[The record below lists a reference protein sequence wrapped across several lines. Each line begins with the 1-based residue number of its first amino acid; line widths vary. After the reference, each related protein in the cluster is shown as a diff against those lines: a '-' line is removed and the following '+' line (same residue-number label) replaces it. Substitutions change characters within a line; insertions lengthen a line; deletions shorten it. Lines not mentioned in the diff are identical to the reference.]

1 MRKSKVSVLGRY
13 GSIQLRRR
21 SRVMIQTRKIVVG
34 LVLLF
39 AAALVWSGGQGESPE
54 PASDLSPDA
63 IRIGVLAPT
72 SGAFAGLGEDG
83 ITGVRMAL
91 DEVGYSVAGRPVALF
106 VEDTQITAD
115 VAVEKARALVN
126 RDDASVVVGPL
137 SGGTTAAVK
146 RAAFEWPDTTF
157 LVNGA
162 SNEVTM
168 GDIAPNV
175 YRISFAAG
183 QPMYALAEWAYD
195 NGIRR
200 VATIGEDYAFPWD
213 QVGGFA
219 MVFGSLGGVI
229 PEAYW
234 TPIGTADYSSII
246 VDLDPNEI
254 DAILVTYGGSN
265 AINFVRQLD
274 EFGLI
279 GQIRILGGSSFMDA
293 TVLAEV
299 GHLLDGVVSGSLY
312 SGDIDNPEF
321 REFDEE
327 FRRRTG
333 RASSLFAENYYTST
347 KWALAATEA
356 VDGNIED
363 VDAWRAALEEITL
376 KAPRGT
382 VSLDENHNVT
392 GPMYLNRVVEEGGEY
407 RNRIFETIPDV
418 DQYWTFTEEEWEA
431 ALPFGRET
439 PTQLAPER

>member
-1 MRKSKVSVLGRY
+1 MVR
-13 GSIQLRRR
+13 
-21 SRVMIQTRKIVVG
+21 TRKISAVTLG
-34 LVLLF
+34 LILI
-39 AAALVWSGGQGESPE
+39 AAVVWSGGQREAPDAAPDA
-54 PASDLSPDA
+54 PADA
-63 IRIGVLAPT
+63 IRVGVLAPM

-83 ITGVRMAL
+83 VTGVRMAL
-91 DEVGYSVAGRPVALF
+91 DEVGYSIAGRPIALF

-115 VAVEKARALVN
+115 VAVEKARALVE
-126 RDDASVVVGPL
+126 RDNVSVVIGPL

-146 RAAFEWPDTTF
+146 RAAFEWPDVTF
-157 LVNGA
+157 LVKGA

-183 QPMYALAEWAYD
+183 QPMYALAEWAYE

-200 VATIGEDYAFPWD
+200 VATIGEDYAFPRD

-219 MVFGSLGGVI
+219 KVFGSLGGVI
-229 PEAYW
+229 PKAYW
-234 TPIGTADYSSII
+234 TPIGTPDYSSII

-274 EFGLI
+274 EFGLLD
-279 GQIRILGGSSFMDA
+279 QVEILGGSSFMDA

-312 SGDIDNPEF
+312 SGDIDSSEF
-321 REFDEE
+321 RQFDQE

-333 RASSLFAENYYTST
+333 RASSLFAENYYTGT
-347 KWALAATEA
+347 KWALAAMEA

-363 VDAWRAALEEITL
+363 QAAWRAAFERISLN
-376 KAPRGT
+376 APRGR
-382 VSLDENHNVT
+382 VSIDDYHNVV
-392 GPMYLNRVVEEGGEY
+392 GPMYLNRVVEENGEY
-407 RNRIFETIPDV
+407 RNRIFDIIPDV
-418 DQYWTFTEEEWEA
+418 DQFWTFTEGEWEA
-431 ALPFGRET
+431 VLPFGRDT
-439 PTQLAPER
+439 PTKLAPER

>member
-1 MRKSKVSVLGRY
+1 MRKSKSSVLVKY
-13 GSIQLRRR
+13 VSNQLLRR
-21 SRVMIQTRKIVVG
+21 SMVMIQTRKILFG
-34 LVLLF
+34 LMLLLV
-39 AAALVWSGGQGESPE
+39 AALVWSGGQGEGPE
-54 PASDLSPDA
+54 PASGLSPDA
-63 IRIGVLAPT
+63 IRIGVLAPM

-91 DEVGYSVAGRPVALF
+91 DEVGYSVAGRPIALF

-126 RDDASVVVGPL
+126 RDDVSVVIGPL

-146 RAAFEWPDTTF
+146 RAAFEWPDVTF
-157 LVNGA
+157 LVKGA

-183 QPMYALAEWAYD
+183 QPMYPLAQWAYD

-219 MVFGSLGGVI
+219 KVFGSLGGVI
-229 PEAYW
+229 PKAYW
-234 TPIGTADYSSII
+234 TPIGTPDYSSII
-246 VDLDPNEI
+246 VDLNPNEI

-279 GQIRILGGSSFMDA
+279 DQVRILGGSSFMDA

-299 GHLLDGVVSGSLY
+299 GHLLEGVVSGSLY
-312 SGDIDNPEF
+312 SGDIDSEEF
-321 REFDEE
+321 RQFDQE

-333 RASSLFAENYYTST
+333 RASSLFAENYYTGT
-347 KWALAATEA
+347 KWALAAIEA

-363 VDAWRAALEEITL
+363 QAAWRAAFEQISLD
-376 KAPRGT
+376 APRGS
-382 VSLDENHNVT
+382 VYIDENHNVV
-392 GPMYLNRVVEEGGEY
+392 GPMYLNRVVAEGGEY
-407 RNRIFETIPDV
+407 RNRIFETIPEV
-418 DQYWTFTEEEWEA
+418 DQYWKSTEEEWEA
-431 ALPFGRET
+431 VLPFGRET
-439 PTQLAPER
+439 PTQLAPGR

>member
-1 MRKSKVSVLGRY
+1 MTN
-13 GSIQLRRR
+13 LRR
-21 SRVMIQTRKIVVG
+21 I
-34 LVLLF
+34 LVSTLILLLV
-39 AAALVWSGGQGESPE
+39 AAVSWSGGQRETAPDDPE
-54 PASDLSPDA
+54 LAPDA
-63 IRIGVLAPT
+63 IRVGVLAPM

-91 DEVGYSVAGRPVALF
+91 DEVGYSVAGRPIALF

-126 RDDASVVVGPL
+126 RDDVSVVIGPL

-146 RAAFEWPDTTF
+146 RAAFEWPEVTF
-157 LVNGA
+157 LVKGA

-168 GDIAPNV
+168 GDIASNV

-183 QPMYALAEWAYD
+183 QPMYALAEWAYE

-200 VATIGEDYAFPWD
+200 VVTIGEDYAFPWD

-219 MVFGSLGGVI
+219 KVFGSLGGVI
-229 PEAYW
+229 PRAYW
-234 TPIGTADYSSII
+234 TPIGTPDYSSII
-246 VDLDPNEI
+246 VDLDPDDI

-274 EFGLI
+274 EFGVLD
-279 GQIRILGGSSFMDA
+279 QVQLLGGSSFMDA

-299 GHLLDGVVSGSLY
+299 GHLLEGVVSGSLY
-312 SGDIDNPEF
+312 SGDIDSDEF
-321 REFDEE
+321 RQFDQE

-333 RASSLFAENYYTST
+333 RASSLFAENYYTGT

-356 VDGNIED
+356 VGGNIED
-363 VDAWRAALEEITL
+363 QEAWRAAFEQISLN
-376 KAPRGT
+376 APRGT
-382 VSLDENHNVT
+382 VSIDAHHNVV
-392 GPMYLNRVVEEGGEY
+392 GPMYLNRVVEENGEY

-418 DQYWTFTEEEWEA
+418 DQFWTFTEAEWEA
-431 ALPFGRET
+431 VLPFGRDT
-439 PTQLAPER
+439 PTELAPGR